1 MATGVNKPSGIL
13 QLCPAVYKELQMNI
27 ACHIRN
33 DALFEQVQ
41 GSLALTG
48 LKCER
53 FASETAL
60 LRALRHRSFGAI
72 VVDIGAG
79 LQDQQSI
86 FTWLKCRSDDD
97 TPVVVIS
104 PVYSSHL
111 LAMTLAAGA
120 DDFLARSFEPV
131 ELNARINAL
140 MRRCNRSNVRRFI
153 ELGGYVL
160 DREASS
166 IAYRGVPIEV
176 TSREFTIAWLFFSS
190 PGVYVS
196 RQTIGNAIWGAQGE
210 IVGRTI
216 EQHVYK
222 LRKKLLTG
230 AERGVLIR
238 TAYTKGYRLEVVG
251 EEPAP
256 EEQDT
261 HREEEALSEEQAG

>member
-1 MATGVNKPSGIL
+1 MQSTPCSMLRPAVLPAHGFNTGSAAGKNGMATGVNKPSGIL

-86 FTWLKCRSDDD
+86 FTWLNCRSDDD

-196 RQTIGNAIWGAQGE
+196 R
-210 IVGRTI
+210 
-216 EQHVYK
+216 H
-222 LRKKLLTG
+222 
-230 AERGVLIR
+230 R
-238 TAYTKGYRLEVVG
+238 TACLQAEKEAADGSGTRRAHPYRLHE
-251 EEPAP
+251 
-256 EEQDT
+256 
-261 HREEEALSEEQAG
+261 RLSP